1 VVDDVSAHA
10 SEDDGSDNSGSD
22 LTALDF
28 SPTGGDEGSDPDA
41 IDEYVAVDAIT
52 DNDGADPQGPLFTV
66 TNPPGTVS
74 VTTYLNG
81 RVQHVGLSPGVT
93 KMTEAQLAQE
103 ILVVADVAAVKARAA
118 LHTFVAGLLRLQGL
132 DSQSARDFVEHRLSL
147 PTPEQSSAAEGEFAA
162 RYAHDVE

>member
-1 VVDDVSAHA
+1 VVDDVSAHV
-10 SEDDGSDNSGSD
+10 SEDDGSD

-28 SPTGGDEGSDPDA
+28 SPTGGDEGSDLDA
-41 IDEYVAVDAIT
+41 IDEYIAVDAIA
-52 DNDGADPQGPLFTV
+52 DNDGAVPQGPLFTV

-93 KMTEAQLAQE
+93 KMTEGQLAQE
-103 ILVVADVAAVKARAA
+103 ILVAADVAAVKARAA

-132 DSQSARDFVEHRLSL
+132 NSQSARDFVEHRLSL
-147 PTPEQSSAAEGEFAA
+147 PTPEQASAAEGAFAA
-162 RYAHDVE
+162 RYSHDVE

>member
-28 SPTGGDEGSDPDA
+28 PPAGCDEGSDLDA
-41 IDEYVAVDAIT
+41 IDEHIAVDAIA
-52 DNDGADPQGPLFTV
+52 DNDGAVPQGPLFTV
-66 TNPPGTVS
+66 TNPRGTVS

-93 KMTEAQLAQE
+93 KMTEGQLAQE

-132 DSQSARDFVEHRLSL
+132 DTQSARDFVEHRLSL
-147 PTPEQSSAAEGEFAA
+147 PTPEQASAAERAFAA
-162 RYAHDVE
+162 RYSHDVE

>member
-10 SEDDGSDNSGSD
+10 SEDDGLDNSGSD

-28 SPTGGDEGSDPDA
+28 SPTGGDEGSGLDA
-41 IDEYVAVDAIT
+41 IDEYIGVDAIA
-52 DNDGADPQGPLFTV
+52 DNDGAVPQGPLFTV

-93 KMTEAQLAQE
+93 KMTEGQLAQE
-103 ILVVADVAAVKARAA
+103 ILVAADVAAVKARAA

-132 DSQSARDFVEHRLSL
+132 NSQSARDFVEHRLSL
-147 PTPEQSSAAEGEFAA
+147 PTPEQASATEGAFAA
-162 RYAHDVE
+162 RYSHDVE

>member
-1 VVDDVSAHA
+1 MVDDVSAHA

-28 SPTGGDEGSDPDA
+28 SSTGGDEGSDLNP
-41 IDEYVAVDAIT
+41 IDEYPAVDAIT

-74 VTTYLNG
+74 
-81 RVQHVGLSPGVT
+81 
-93 KMTEAQLAQE
+93 
-103 ILVVADVAAVKARAA
+103 VKARAA

-147 PTPEQSSAAEGEFAA
+147 PTPEQSSAAEREFAA